1 MKRQMI
7 ALATVACVAV
17 GTMTVVLNVHM
28 PIADAHCQVPCGIYD
43 DGARVTRLKEDA
55 ATIEKATKNIN
66 QLAGKNDAQS
76 FNQGARWVA
85 TKEAHASH
93 IIEVISEYFMAQ
105 RVKPVPTGADGYDA
119 YVSAL
124 TKYHAVM
131 VAAMKAKQH
140 ADQASCDAL
149 KSAINALP

>member
-1 MKRQMI
+1 MKRQLL
-7 ALATVACVAV
+7 ALFVIV
-17 GTMTVVLNVHM
+17 GVVTGTTMLVLNVRT

-43 DGARVTRLKEDA
+43 DDARVTRLKEDA

-76 FNQGARWVA
+76 FNQAARWVA

-105 RVKPVPTGADGYDA
+105 RVKPVASGADGYDA

-149 KSAINALP
+149 KSAIDALP